1 VRRALLFSAILA
13 LALTT
18 VALAT
23 QASNYAMTRNAV
35 ATGGQRAASAQ
46 YAAAYVVGQPI
57 IGTSSSADYQA
68 CYGFGC
74 AQTAMRPSRAY
85 LPLITHSVVTQRDAF
100 EPDDTT
106 AQAKSITTD
115 GQLQTRNFYPIGD
128 VDWVRLPIGPGT
140 YVIATNISNNL
151 YPDTVLALYAAN
163 GLTPL
168 ATNDDCTAYTR
179 ASCLTY
185 TSSVS
190 TTLYLKVSPYDAA
203 SIGVN
208 SWYGLAVVKQ

>member
-13 LALTT
+13 LAVTT
-18 VALAT
+18 VAFAS

-35 ATGGQRAASAQ
+35 AAGGQRAASAQ

-57 IGTSSSADYQA
+57 IGTSRSADYQA

-74 AQTAMRPSRAY
+74 AQTAARSSRSY
-85 LPLITHSVVTQRDAF
+85 LPLITHSVITQRDAF
-100 EPDDTT
+100 EPDDSST
-106 AQAKSITTD
+106 QAKVITTD
-115 GQLQTRNFYPIGD
+115 GVLQTRNFYPGGD

-140 YVIATNISNNL
+140 YVIATNVSNNL

-163 GLTPL
+163 GVTQL
-168 ATNDDCTAYTR
+168 AINDDCTNFTR

-190 TTLYLKVSPYDAA
+190 TTLYLKVSPYDA
-203 SIGVN
+203 SSVGVD